1 MIFTKEE
8 AEYIRHWLH
17 EIKTPAGRRRQ
28 AKENFH
34 LLQYDSPKYEMQDEA
49 QRKYATW
56 AIHCNEEED
65 KLYKQIYES
74 HNEWHEA
81 AQLLKKFR
89 LNANR

>member
-1 MIFTKEE
+1 MNFTKEE
-8 AEYIRHWLH
+8 AEYLRHWLH
-17 EIKTPAGRRRQ
+17 NIKTDAGRKYL
-28 AKENFH
+28 AKESWETNES
-34 LLQYDSPKYEMQDEA
+34 DPEKYEMQAKAE
-49 QRKYATW
+49 RKYATW

-89 LNANR
+89 LNPNR